1 MCFALCLVK
10 SQTKLEEGIVLK
22 LLTAN
27 QTWLPLVFLL
37 QVCKDLSEEY
47 ERLVNPEKAQE
58 DSKPIR
64 IKEEPMSD
72 ISFPVSEEPEADLA
86 SGDQALPMG
95 VLGTHNER
103 LTGLDGDNCPHTSG
117 EIAKENGQIMICGA
131 NGLLPKK
138 TASWPAPVLVSG
150 SPARISVSTFLGE
163 RISCVVEQKPR
174 LDVTL

>member
-1 MCFALCLVK
+1 M
-10 SQTKLEEGIVLK
+10 
-22 LLTAN
+22 
-27 QTWLPLVFLL
+27 VFLL

-58 DSKPIR
+58 DSKPIK

-103 LTGLDGDNCPHTSG
+103 LTTGLDGDSCPHTSG
-117 EIAKENGQIMICGA
+117 KIAKKNGQIMMCRA
-131 NGLLPKK
+131 NGLLPTK
-138 TASWPAPVLVSG
+138 TVHCPAPVLMSC
-150 SPARISVSTFLGE
+150 SPARISVSTLVPE
-163 RISCVVEQKPR
+163 CISCVVEQKPR